1 MTPIDIVH
9 QRRLAAVTHAIR
21 IGNVSQ
27 AARDVGISRRKVSEW
42 KQTYE
47 AYGPE
52 ALRPKPRRVVRP
64 ANTTP
69 DHVVEQIL
77 QLAVTDPSGDA
88 RSYAGEVTASGYSIS
103 KSTVQNHLNRH
114 GLGQKAQRFAAAGR
128 LALFTQGLLT
138 ETTMAELRDDGPSGF
153 CHWSP
158 APAWWIQMDCFYIG
172 NLKGVGKVWQLTAT
186 DVRTRITDISI
197 IRGHPNSRA
206 TARFLRLVTQRWKK
220 RGFTLHGVIT
230 DNGSEF
236 RGDFPSMVDTLGV
249 DHQRIPP
256 RSPNH
261 NAVVERFHQTM
272 LENCWRPA
280 FHRRFY
286 TSILQLQLQANS
298 WLPTYHDTPNHGD
311 WMKGTTPDQ
320 QLDQDQPQ

>member
-1 MTPIDIVH
+1 MTPTDIVH
-9 QRRLAAVTHAIR
+9 QRRLAAVAHAIK
-21 IGNVSQ
+21 IGNISQ
-27 AARDVGISRRKVSEW
+27 AARDVGISRRKISEW

-52 ALRPKPRRVVRP
+52 ALRPKPQRAARP

-69 DHVVEQIL
+69 DHIIERML
-77 QLAVTDPSGDA
+77 RLAVTDPSGDA
-88 RSYAGEVTASGYSIS
+88 RSYADQIAHDGYAIS
-103 KSTVQNHLNRH
+103 KSCVQNHLNRH
-114 GLGQKAQRFAAAGR
+114 GLGRRSQRFEAAGR
-128 LALFTQGLLT
+128 LALFTTGLLT
-138 ETTMAELRDDGPSGF
+138 SATMAELRDDGPYGF

-158 APAWWIQMDCFYIG
+158 TPAWWVQMDCFYIG

-186 DVRTRITDISI
+186 DVRTRITDVSI
-197 IRGHPNSRA
+197 IRGHPNSQT
-206 TARFLRLVTQRWKK
+206 TARFLNMVQKRWKK
-220 RGFTLHGVIT
+220 RGFILQGVIS

-236 RGDFPSMVDTLGV
+236 RGDFPTMADTLGIV
-249 DHQRIPP
+249 HERIPP

-272 LENCWRPA
+272 LEDCWRPA

-286 TSILQLQLQANS
+286 TSILQLQQQANS

-311 WMKGTTPDQ
+311 WMKGSTPNQ
-320 QLDQDQPQ
+320 QLDQDRPE